1 MSDQLLVHAVQI
13 NPVVGDLAGNL
24 ALIKRE
30 IEHTDLSVDLLVFP
44 ECALTGYPLQ
54 DLVLRSGF
62 LSKVDQALD
71 ELSAWLSV
79 RGGPALLLG
88 APLAGSDLPY
98 NAAHLIRNDGS
109 RQVALKTEL
118 PNNDVFDE
126 RRVFARGSDPTP
138 LLLKDWKLGVMICE
152 DMWHGPVARRLS
164 DEGAECLIVL
174 NGSPMEINKHPIRHR
189 HAARRVADTKLPL
202 LYLNLT
208 GGQDEIVFDGSSF
221 VLDEKGNVVSQ
232 AGFEPERLVFSFE
245 RTATHTTVSQVER
258 PADRSNPVAVYPDQ
272 LTAIYQTLVIGLR
285 DYVNK
290 NGFSEVVLGLS
301 GGLDS
306 ALVAALAVDAL
317 GPKRLLAFM
326 LPAAYTGDE
335 SKSLAYD
342 MADRLRCRYGS
353 VPVNK
358 IVESLEWSLDEGLSA
373 LGDDDLTESQVLR
386 YQAGRKLA
394 SENLQARVRGNILMG
409 ISNARPGALVLSTG
423 NKSEMSVGYATLYG
437 DMCGGFNPIKDL
449 YKTKVQALSK
459 WRNENRLPTFLGPDM
474 PIPEGIITRPPTAEL
489 AENQSDENTLGAYP
503 LLDAVLEGLIEQ
515 QLGPAA
521 VARSVASQRKE
532 EVALDYVERIAKLV
546 QRAEYKRRQAPPGIK
561 VTGKSFGFGWRYPI
575 TNQGG
580 LD

>member
-13 NPVVGDLAGNL
+13 NPVVGDLQYNL
-24 ALIKRE
+24 ALIKEE
-30 IEHTDLSVDLLVFP
+30 IEHTPDSADLIVFP

-54 DLVLRSGF
+54 DLVLRPGF
-62 LSKVDQALD
+62 LAKVDQTLD
-71 ELSAWLSV
+71 ELTTWLSA
-79 RGGPALLLG
+79 RGGPSVLLG
-88 APLAGSDLPY
+88 APLAGSSLPY

-118 PNNDVFDE
+118 PNDDVFDE

-138 LLLKDWKLGVMICE
+138 LVLKDWKLGVMICE
-152 DMWHGPVARRLS
+152 DMWHGPVARRLA
-164 DEGAECLIVL
+164 DEGAECLIVI
-174 NGSPMEINKHPIRHR
+174 NGSPMEINKHPIRQR

-208 GGQDEIVFDGSSF
+208 GGQDEMVFDGSSF
-221 VLDEKGNVVSQ
+221 ALDCKGNVIVQ
-232 AGFEPERLVFSFE
+232 AGFESERLITRFD
-245 RTATHTTVSQVER
+245 RTPTQYNIGRIER
-258 PADRSNPVAVYPDQ
+258 PSNPTFPVPQYPDQ
-272 LTAIYQTLVIGLR
+272 LSAIYQTLVVGLR

-290 NGFSEVVLGLS
+290 NHFNEVVLGLS

-317 GPKRLLAFM
+317 GPNKLIALM

-335 SKSLAYD
+335 SKSLAHD
-342 MADRLRCRYGS
+342 MAERLRCRYGS

-358 IVESLEWSLDEGLSA
+358 IVETLEWSLDEA
-373 LGDDDLTESQVLR
+373 LGHLKDEDISENQLARQ
-386 YQAGRKLA
+386 QGGRKLA
-394 SENLQARVRGNILMG
+394 SENLQARVRGNILMA

-449 YKTKVQALSK
+449 YKTKVQALAV
-459 WRNENRLPTFLGPDM
+459 WRNQNRLEGFLGPDA

-489 AENQSDENTLGAYP
+489 AENQSDENALGAYP

-521 VARSVASQRKE
+521 VVRSVSSLRNE
-532 EVALDYVERIAKLV
+532 NIALEYVQKIAKLV

-575 TNQGG
+575 TNQGN